1 MTRTSETG
9 TPASPETMPREDL
22 EQLQVS
28 RVRSCVERLQASEI
42 RYYKERLADVDPG
55 QINSPDDLSRLP
67 FTVKE
72 DLREHYPF
80 GMFLAPLSEIVR
92 IHASTGSTGKADGCR
107 LHPFRPEALGR
118 GPGARPRSRRGNQG

>member
-1 MTRTSETG
+1 MTRTSETETRSG
-9 TPASPETMPREDL
+9 ETPGPPETMPREEL

-55 QINSPDDLSRLP
+55 QINSSDDLSRLP
-67 FTVKE
+67 FTVKD

-80 GMFLAPLSEIVR
+80 GMFLAPLSEI
-92 IHASTGSTGKADGCR
+92 
-107 LHPFRPEALGR
+107 
-118 GPGARPRSRRGNQG
+118 